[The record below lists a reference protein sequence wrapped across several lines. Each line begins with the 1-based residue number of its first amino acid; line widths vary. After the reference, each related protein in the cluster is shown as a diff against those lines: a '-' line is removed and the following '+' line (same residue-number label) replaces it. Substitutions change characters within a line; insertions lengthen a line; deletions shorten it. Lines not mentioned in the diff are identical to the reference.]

1 MEYILLAILAIILNI
16 LVIRNVLIIRKENKR
31 IAFDNY
37 IYDRTIEL
45 KKEILGLEKK
55 PSIAIVQIGN
65 DSNDT
70 LWITMYKQKCDNLG
84 IDTHW
89 YTYDET
95 GDYNFAQEIADIGEN
110 YNGVVIK
117 LCENPPITHV
127 AAYDAIPN
135 GKNIMKMARAT
146 GITQYLEHKGE
157 NVKNITITAQD
168 KVSCESTNNDMRV
181 HVDGKLK
188 IGGKHNL
195 TYAMVEEL
203 GFIESINNVINAV
216 GI

>member
-1 MEYILLAILAIILNI
+1 MEYILLAIFAIVLNI
-16 LVIRNVLIIRKENKR
+16 LAVRNILIVRRENKR

-37 IYDRTIEL
+37 IYDRTMDL
-45 KKEILGLEKK
+45 KQEILGLEKK
-55 PSIAIVQIGN
+55 PSIAIIQIGS
-65 DSNDT
+65 DENDT
-70 LWITMYKQKCDNLG
+70 LWITMYKKKCDDLG

-95 GDYNFAQEIADIGEN
+95 KDYNFAQEIADIGEN
-110 YNGVVIK
+110 YDGVVIK
-117 LCENPPITHV
+117 LCENPPVAHA
-127 AAYDAIPN
+127 AAYGAIPN

-157 NVKNITITAQD
+157 NVKDITITAQD
-168 KVSCESTNNDMRV
+168 KVSCGPTNNDMRV

>member
-1 MEYILLAILAIILNI
+1 MEYILAIILAIILNI
-16 LVIRNVLIIRKENKR
+16 LIVRNVLIIKEENKK

-37 IYDRTIEL
+37 IYDKTMEL

-55 PSIAIVQIGN
+55 PSIAIVQIG
-65 DSNDT
+65 DDENDT
-70 LWITMYKQKCDNLG
+70 LWITMYKKRCDELG

-95 GDYNFAQEIADIGEN
+95 KNYNFIQEIEDIGGN
-110 YNGVVIK
+110 YDGVIVK
-117 LCENPPITHV
+117 LCENTPITHA
-127 AAYDAIPN
+127 AAYSAIPYE
-135 GKNIMKMARAT
+135 KNIMKMARAT
-146 GITQYLEHKGE
+146 GITQYLEYKGE
-157 NVKNITITAQD
+157 SVKDITITSQD

>member
-1 MEYILLAILAIILNI
+1 MEYILLSILAIVLNI
-16 LVIRNVLIIRKENKR
+16 LVVRNVLIIRKENKK

-37 IYDRTIEL
+37 IYDKTIEL
-45 KKEILGLEKK
+45 KKEILDLEKK

-65 DSNDT
+65 DENDT
-70 LWITMYKQKCDNLG
+70 LWITMYKKRCDELG

-95 GDYNFAQEIADIGEN
+95 KNYNFVQEIEDIGGN
-110 YNGVVIK
+110 YDGVVIK
-117 LCENPPITHV
+117 LCENPPITH
-127 AAYDAIPN
+127 ATAYDAIPN
-135 GKNIMKMARAT
+135 GKNIMKTARAT
-146 GITQYLEHKGE
+146 GITQYLEYKGE
-157 NVKNITITAQD
+157 SVKDITITAQD
-168 KVSCESTNNDMRV
+168 KVSSTNNDMRV